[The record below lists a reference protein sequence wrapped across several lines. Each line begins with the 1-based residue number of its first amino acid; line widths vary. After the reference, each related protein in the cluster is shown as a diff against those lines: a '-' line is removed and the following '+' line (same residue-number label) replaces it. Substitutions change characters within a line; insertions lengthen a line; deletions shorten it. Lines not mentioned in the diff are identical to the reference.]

1 MNDWVNRVKERMKL
15 LNMSR
20 ETLAQNMG
28 LTYGA
33 ITHYLTGRRVPP
45 LSQFHKLAQILKTD
59 AAWLHYGE
67 EDRSLMIGS
76 NTITSEHKYSVPIMS
91 YSELARHGVNG
102 TDSTLTPSEFIPNLF
117 SDQPHWIALRVL
129 GDAMSAPL
137 GNLKTFIEGS
147 IIIVDSK
154 KDVADGCY
162 VVAVLADSKEITFKQ
177 YVIDSGITYL
187 KPLNP
192 QYPMV
197 KLENESRIYGVVIW
211 SLNQFN

>member
-1 MNDWVNRVKERMKL
+1 MNEWVGRVKERMKL
-15 LNMSR
+15 LGISR
-20 ETLAQNMG
+20 EDLAQKMG

-45 LSQFHKLAQILKTD
+45 LGQFHRLAELLKTD

-67 EDRSLMIGS
+67 QDRLNESYDMNDKS
-76 NTITSEHKYSVPIMS
+76 RYSIPIVTHAEAAKLSDKLSDMQLG
-91 YSELARHGVNG
+91 E
-102 TDSTLTPSEFIPNLF
+102 SEFIPDFF
-117 SDQPHWIALRVL
+117 SDHSHWIALRVQ

-147 IIIVDSK
+147 IIVIDNK
-154 KDVADGCY
+154 KKVADGSF
-162 VVAVLADSKEITFKQ
+162 VVAVLPGSQEVTFKQ
-177 YVIDSGITYL
+177 YVIDSGVAYL

-197 KLENESRIYGVVIW
+197 RLDNDAQIRGVVIW
-211 SLNQFN
+211 CLNQFY